1 MKIALHDSDKTN
13 FPNLALMKL
22 SAWHK
27 KKGDNVEFFMP
38 FFAEFYNKIYSSKVF
53 TFNPIDQY
61 LPSDERVIKA
71 GIGYHSHLELDEEI
85 EHIMPD
91 YSIYNLDYSV
101 GFLTRGCIRN
111 CPWCI
116 VPGKEGKI
124 HKNADITEFLAHKQA
139 VLMDN
144 NVLACDFGI
153 EQLDKIAKL
162 GIKVDFNQGLDA
174 RLIDSAIAK
183 RLAKIKWLCPLR
195 LACDTKKQMPTIEK
209 AVKLLRANGCTPQKY
224 FCYVLVKDIEDAM
237 ERVEFL
243 RSLNITPFAQPYR
256 DFENNIHPTQ
266 KQKDFSRW
274 VKHKAIFNSVPWN
287 EYNKKSSKNIHKSFS
302 LI

>member
-27 KKGDNVEFFMP
+27 KQGDEVEFFMP
-38 FFAEFYNKIYSSKVF
+38 FFSEFYHKIYSSKVF
-53 TFNPIDQY
+53 TFNPIDPY

-91 YSIYNLDYSV
+91 YSIYSLDYSV

-111 CPWCI
+111 CPWCV
-116 VPGKEGKI
+116 VPKKEGNI
-124 HKNADITEFLAHKQA
+124 RKNADITEFLAHKKA

-144 NVLACDFGI
+144 NVLSCDFGI
-153 EQLDKIAKL
+153 EQLGKIAKL

-174 RLIDSAIAK
+174 RLIDNEIAK
-183 RLAKIKWLCPLR
+183 RLAKIKWLYPVR
-195 LACDTKKQMPTIEK
+195 LACDTKEQMPTIERT
-209 AVKLLRANGCTPQKY
+209 VKLLRANGCTPQRY
-224 FCYVLVKDIEDAM
+224 FCYVLVKDIEDAL

-243 RSLNITPFAQPYR
+243 RKLNISPFCQPYR
-256 DFENNIHPTQ
+256 DFENNIKPTQ
-266 KQKDFSRW
+266 IQKDFARW
-274 VKHKAIFNSVPWN
+274 VNHKAIFNTVPFN
-287 EYNKKSSKNIHKSFS
+287 EYKKKNPTHTENNMVM
-302 LI
+302 

>member
-27 KKGDNVEFFMP
+27 KQGDNVEFFIP
-38 FFAEFYNKIYSSKVF
+38 FFAEFYDKIYSSKIF
-53 TFNPIDQY
+53 TFNPIDPY

-91 YSIYNLDYSV
+91 YSIYSLDYSV

-116 VPGKEGKI
+116 VPKKEGKI
-124 HKNADITEFLAHKQA
+124 HANADITEFLAHNKA

-153 EQLDKIAKL
+153 AQLDKIAKF

-174 RLIDSAIAK
+174 RLIDNEIAK
-183 RLAKIKWLCPLR
+183 RLAKIKWLYPVS
-195 LACDTKKQMPTIEK
+195 LACDTKEQMPTIERT
-209 AVKLLRANGCTPQKY
+209 VKLLRANGCTPQRY
-224 FCYVLVKDIEDAM
+224 FCYVLVKDIDDAL

-243 RSLNITPFAQPYR
+243 RKLNISPFCQPYR
-256 DFENNIHPTQ
+256 DFENNIQPTQ
-266 KQKDFSRW
+266 IQKDFARR
-274 VKHKAIFNSVPWN
+274 VNHKAIFNTVPFS
-287 EYNKKSSKNIHKSFS
+287 EYKKKNPAHEENNMVI
-302 LI
+302 

>member
-27 KKGDNVEFFMP
+27 KQGDEVEFFMP
-38 FFAEFYNKIYSSKVF
+38 FFADFYDKIYSSKVF
-53 TFNPIDQY
+53 TFNPIDPY

-91 YSIYNLDYSV
+91 YSIYRLDYSV
-101 GFLTRGCIRN
+101 GFLTRGCIRQ

-116 VPGKEGKI
+116 VPKKEGKI
-124 HKNADITEFLAHKQA
+124 HSNADITEFLAHNKA

-153 EQLDKIAKL
+153 TQLDKIAKL

-174 RLIDSAIAK
+174 RLIDNEIAK
-183 RLAKIKWLCPLR
+183 RLAKIKWLYPVR
-195 LACDTKKQMPTIEK
+195 LACDTKEQMPTIEK
-209 AVKLLRANGCTPQKY
+209 TVKLLRANGCTPQRY

-243 RSLNITPFAQPYR
+243 RKLNISSFCQPYR
-256 DFENNIHPTQ
+256 DFENNIQPTQ
-266 KQKDFSRW
+266 KQKDFARW
-274 VKHKAIFNSVPWN
+274 VNHKAIFNTVPFN
-287 EYNKKSSKNIHKSFS
+287 EYKKKNPTHEESNMVI
-302 LI
+302 